1 MNIWLFTMSFVHV
14 NYAKSL
20 ETKAQVRDKGFIEK
34 KQTGKLASN
43 QKSM

>member
-1 MNIWLFTMSFVHV
+1 MSFVHV

-20 ETKAQVRDKGFIEK
+20 ETKAHVRDKGFIEK
-34 KQTGKLASN
+34 KKTTGKLASN